1 MKKILLLA
9 AALLAFAG
17 CKEKEVQPDPE
28 PQADEISVAPAER
41 TIGGEGGEVSV
52 TVTSSSDWTL
62 ASKDNA
68 KYDWV
73 TSGKTSGK
81 TGDKVVFTVD
91 PNTEKE
97 KVAEFVFS
105 CGKAEASFKLTS
117 TPQEVIIPTI
127 EVTSANPVEVAAEEG
142 TFQVTL
148 NVSETVEVSDLE
160 AVAKDSWVVFV
171 SAEEGEEPG
180 TAVMNFSYQANEAT
194 EARET
199 EVTISYP
206 NADPASVTV
215 KQAAAETPE
224 EPEIELTSPMAVEVE
239 AAAGTVEMTFKISS
253 NVNFLDFNGSAD
265 QNWIRFASSSQNV
278 PGTAVVAFEYDAN
291 TTAESRRAIVRVN
304 YGDMNCA
311 TVMVTQKAGEEEP
324 VPGDYVAYMK
334 NHCASPEYTVGSE
347 EYNGKMITTFE
358 SIKWNKPEVLN
369 FGNNITVEML
379 VKHDAEF
386 ESQQSGTGQWDGS
399 WVNTIFGLEGRFLI
413 RQGDNK
419 SNYPQWELVYCY
431 KTWASQEQKYQ
442 SSKGLPGGEWAHLA
456 VVVDGSAKTVTLYQN
471 GEVVASGTIPENAF
485 PIDLTETTMG
495 AEQGQAFAVGRAY
508 DNARDF
514 CGSMAELR
522 LWNRPL
528 SQDEIKAAGHF
539 YSVDPAS
546 DGLVAYWKMNEG
558 SGSTFKDYTSNGND
572 MTAYKIINTS
582 TSDGKYGLDNWEVKF
597 DGWQNDLPEVSG
609 FPRQ

>member
-73 TSGKTSGK
+73 TSGKTYGK

-278 PGTAVVAFEYDAN
+278 PGTAAVAFEYDAN

-311 TVMVTQKAGEEEP
+311 TVMVTQKAGEEVP
-324 VPGDYVAYMK
+324 VGGDYVAYMK
-334 NHCASPEYTVGSE
+334 DHCASPEYTVVGDYSF
-347 EYNGKMITTFE
+347 GQIT
-358 SIKWNKPEVLN
+358 WNRPEVLN
-369 FGNNITVEML
+369 FGKTITVEML
-379 VKHDAEF
+379 VKHDEEF
-386 ESQQSGTGQWDGS
+386 EEKTGYPQWDGS
-399 WVNTIFGLEGRFLI
+399 WVNTILGIEGCFLI
-413 RQGDNK
+413 RQGDNT

-431 KTWASQEQKYQ
+431 SNPETNATSEAKYQ
-442 SSKGLPGGEWAHLA
+442 SNTGLPGGAWAHLA
-456 VVVDGSAKTVTLYQN
+456 VVVDGTAQKVTLYQN
-471 GEVVASGTIPENAF
+471 GEEVASGALNENALD
-485 PIDLTETTMG
+485 IDLSQILPG
-495 AEQGQAFAVGRAY
+495 WKQQQAFSFGRSS

-514 CGSMAELR
+514 CGAMAEVR
-522 LWNRPL
+522 LWNRAL
-528 SQDEIKAAGHF
+528 SQAEIKAEGHF

-558 SGSTFKDYTSNGND
+558 SGTVFQDYTANGND
-572 MTAYKIINTS
+572 LTAYKIIDNSTS
-582 TSDGKYGLDNWEVKF
+582 TGKYGLGNWEVKF
-597 DGWQNDLPEVSG
+597 DGWQQELPEVAG